1 MDLGGAS
8 TAIMLAVAT
17 GLWFLY
23 LMPSWMRR
31 REYLATERNATR
43 LQRTIRVMAE
53 SAEVPEAARLEATA
67 RDAAQAE
74 KLLREQHRRADA
86 VARAQLREASAQ
98 ARAAEAMAAR
108 VEKVDLRPA
117 ARPAVAVAPAPDAL
131 IRLRMRRTRRVASV
145 LLLASFVV
153 GGVQVLLMLTSG
165 IALGSW
171 VVLGACTAGV
181 ILAVNV
187 QRRLD
192 ARSVARTVVA
202 TPTQIAARPSMA
214 LSAPEVQREWTP
226 VPVPRPRYLERG
238 EAPRVVVTPNPDAER
253 LLRAAAAEAERALR
267 AAHAEP
273 EVIAFPAAPVPVV
286 PAAVAAPSRFAN
298 MGIIDPSA
306 AAAPDLDEV
315 LRRRRSAG

>member
-86 VARAQLREASAQ
+86 LARAQLREASAQ

-108 VEKVDLRPA
+108 AEKVDVRTSARPA
-117 ARPAVAVAPAPDAL
+117 AAAPAPDAL
-131 IRLRMRRTRRVASV
+131 VRLRMRRTRRVASV
-145 LLLASFVV
+145 LLLASFVA

-165 IALGSW
+165 TALGSW
-171 VVLGACTAGV
+171 VVLAACTGGV
-181 ILAVNV
+181 IVAVNV

-202 TPTQIAARPSMA
+202 TPTQIAAQPSMA

-238 EAPRVVVTPNPDAER
+238 EAPRVVVTPNPDA
-253 LLRAAAAEAERALR
+253 
-267 AAHAEP
+267 
-273 EVIAFPAAPVPVV
+273 
-286 PAAVAAPSRFAN
+286 
-298 MGIIDPSA
+298 
-306 AAAPDLDEV
+306 
-315 LRRRRSAG
+315 